1 VVRGILLL
9 ASVNLLSASVQ
20 TLPALP
26 ANTSAN
32 AIQVDASGNI
42 YIAGV
47 KNPGSS
53 NPDAFAAKLSPDGS
67 QVVWMTALAGSA
79 DDEALAVAL
88 GADNSV
94 YVTGFTT
101 SADFVTTPS
110 SAQPVK
116 GNSGAQA
123 FVAKLDSKGAVVYST
138 LLGGAAS
145 AEGEAIAVDAAGSA
159 FVTGITNGPGFPA
172 TPGSVTGNPDSD
184 STFIVKL
191 NPAGS
196 VTPIAIRGFGG
207 YAIAIDTTGSIYA
220 AGAYI
225 GPTAPTTAGAF
236 QTSASNESCFG
247 GFLTALPCLYQ
258 HVAKISAAGDR
269 LIYATYIAGQW
280 GATPRGIAVSANG
293 EAIIAGQASGADY
306 PVTPG
311 AYQSIYTPNPLAQL
325 VGKNLQA
332 PVSNGYVT
340 RLNATGTALVW
351 SSYFGGSGAVAGSV
365 PVGDSISA
373 VVVAADGSVTVGGYA
388 YSTDLPGLATTPV
401 AVRPAPMT
409 IGNGVV
415 TGSGFVA
422 RFGADGGQISDTQLV
437 TNLVNGVAVKN
448 DGTSVALQGGLAMVS
463 FPAARRVYAI
473 ADPADNARVVTV
485 APGQFLTLYGTHL
498 ATSSVSGVTVTF
510 NGIVGPILYTS
521 DVQINMQVPFDIAG
535 MTEATMNV
543 SSTLVSPPVSESYI
557 LAVVPRQ
564 PSAFLSA
571 VNFNGPLFGQLSCN
585 GATYAGVQAVATN
598 ADGSLN
604 TCANPA
610 QPGSLV
616 NLYLNG
622 LGAGNAAPAIM
633 PFQLPAAG
641 GPAITIPLS
650 ISGTRVREQDAIVWM
665 KPAN

>member
-1 VVRGILLL
+1 MVRGILLL

-67 QVVWMTALAGSA
+67 QVVWMTALAGSG
-79 DDEALAVAL
+79 DDEALAMAL

-101 SADFVTTPS
+101 SADFATTPS

-123 FVAKLDSKGAVVYST
+123 FVAKLDLKGAVVYST

-145 AEGEAIAVDAAGSA
+145 AEGEAIAVDAAGNA

-172 TPGSVTGNPDSD
+172 TPGSVTGNTDSN

-196 VTPIAIRGFGG
+196 AALIAIRGFGG
-207 YAIAIDTTGSIYA
+207 YAIAIDTTGNIYA

-236 QTSASNESCFG
+236 QTTASIQTCFG
-247 GFLTALPCLYQ
+247 GFLMSSPCLYQ
-258 HVAKISAAGDR
+258 HVAKISTDGEKV
-269 LIYATYIAGQW
+269 IYATYVNGEW
-280 GATPRGIAVSANG
+280 GAVPRGIGVSANG
-293 EAIIAGQASGADY
+293 EAIVAGETFGADY

-311 AYQSIYTPNPLAQL
+311 AYQSIYTPNPQAQL

-332 PVSNGYVT
+332 PSSNGYVT
-340 RLNATGTALVW
+340 RLNATGTALIW

-365 PVGDSISA
+365 PVGDSISSVA
-373 VVVAADGSVTVGGYA
+373 VASDGSVTVGGYA

-401 AVRPAPMT
+401 AARPAPT
-409 IGNGVV
+409 PIGNGVV
-415 TGSGFVA
+415 AGSGFVA
-422 RFGADGGQISDTQLV
+422 RFGADGGQISETQLV
-437 TNLVNGVAVKN
+437 TNLVNGVALRN
-448 DGTSVALQGGLAMVS
+448 DGSAVVLGGGLAVVS

-473 ADPADNARVVTV
+473 ADPADNARVV
-485 APGQFLTLYGTHL
+485 AIAAGQVLTLYGTHL

-510 NGIVGPILYTS
+510 NGIAAPILYTS
-521 DVQINMQVPFDIAG
+521 DIQINMQVPFEIAG
-535 MTEATMNV
+535 QSEVTMIV
-543 SSTLVSPPVSESYI
+543 SSTLVTPPVSESYI
-557 LAVVPRQ
+557 LAVAAQQ

-585 GATYAGVQAVATN
+585 GATFAGVQAVVTN

-610 QPGSLV
+610 PAGSIV

-622 LGAGNAAPAIM
+622 LGSGNAAPAIM

-650 ISGTRVREQDAIVWM
+650 ISGTRVREQDVVVWM
-665 KPAN
+665 KLAN